1 MALLDEFRG
10 SVDRFKER
18 IAELQSLLR
27 EYHVDGIRSL
37 MHVHCEESRFRTRW
51 HEIWT
56 AAARDDGGKL
66 SFAAVGTILG
76 ATLGGAGIAAVGTA
90 FGLPLLAVLGLGGLV
105 AGTEVDAAVR
115 REWGQTKTLTV
126 PREIHERLVAKA
138 QKLGVEPQHLL
149 SDILRQALR

>member
-18 IAELQSLLR
+18 ILELQTLLR
-27 EYHVDGIRSL
+27 EYRVDGIRSL
-37 MHVHCEESRFRTRW
+37 MRAHREEARFRTRW
-51 HEIWT
+51 HDIWS

-115 REWGQTKTLTV
+115 REWGATKALEV
-126 PREIHERLVAKA
+126 PRDIHERLVAKA
-138 QKLGVEPQHLL
+138 HELGVEPQQLL
-149 SDILRQALR
+149 SEILRQALR